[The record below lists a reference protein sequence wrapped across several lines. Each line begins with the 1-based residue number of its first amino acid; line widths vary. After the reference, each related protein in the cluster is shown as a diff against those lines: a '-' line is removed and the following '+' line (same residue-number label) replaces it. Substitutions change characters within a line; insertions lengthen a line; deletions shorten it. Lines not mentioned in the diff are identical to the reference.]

1 MSVAAETARAPTVTV
16 IRPRPGWIAVDWRE
30 LIEHRELLYFLM
42 LRDLKARYKQTVLG
56 VAWAVLQP
64 LFTTIIFSVVFGIL
78 AKMPSDGLP
87 YVIFAF
93 AGQWPWTFFSNAV
106 SQSGTSL
113 MNQQALLT
121 KIYLPRVLVPASYVV
136 GGLLDFAIASLVM
149 AGMLVWYQKW
159 PGWGLVALPGLIVP
173 VTAAATGTGLILAAL
188 TASYR
193 DFRHLIPFMLN
204 CWMFL
209 SPLVY
214 PLSEV
219 PERWRWLWVLNPV
232 TGIVQGFRSAM
243 LGLPWDWTA
252 VGVSCAVSLGLLVFG
267 LYYFRRTE
275 RRFADVL

>member
-1 MSVAAETARAPTVTV
+1 MSVVADTARVPTVTV

-64 LFTTIIFSVVFGIL
+64 LFTTIIFTVVFGL
-78 AKMPSDGLP
+78 MTNMPSDGVP
-87 YVIFAF
+87 YLIFSF
-93 AGQWPWTFFSNAV
+93 AGQWPWTFFANAV
-106 SQSGTSL
+106 SQAGTSL

-136 GGLLDFAIASLVM
+136 GGLLDMAIASVVM
-149 AGMLVWYQKW
+149 AGMLVWYRIW
-159 PGWGLVALPGLIVP
+159 PGWGLLALPGLIVL

-204 CWMFL
+204 CWLFL
-209 SPLVY
+209 TPLVY
-214 PLSEV
+214 PLSKVSEK
-219 PERWRWLWVLNPV
+219 WRWLWELNPV
-232 TGIVQGFRSAM
+232 TGIVQGFRSAL

-252 VGVSCAVSLGLLVFG
+252 LGVSCAASAGLLVFG